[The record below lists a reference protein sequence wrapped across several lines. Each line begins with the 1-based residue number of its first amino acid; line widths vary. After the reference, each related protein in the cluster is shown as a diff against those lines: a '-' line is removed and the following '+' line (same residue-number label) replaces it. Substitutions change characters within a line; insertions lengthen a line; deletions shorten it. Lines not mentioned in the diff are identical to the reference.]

1 MALHSSLVM
10 FCLGVFAFFNMVLI
24 LPLSS
29 SATPCSSFWHT
40 FSTSVMQSTMGGS
53 LSTIAK
59 FGPWAKSLSCTV
71 DKGLLEMLM
80 THLALDLVVVVVL
93 LASSAVD
100 GVSLVF
106 STVSPAVSCSFD
118 ACLPMPPYCW
128 FEWPPLFFWHNQLN
142 LFICLNWVLMCLDSF
157 LVLMKTIHSS
167 IDSSSM
173 VL

>member
-1 MALHSSLVM
+1 MPPLYLLSGLVYYCLFNSPMALHSSLVM
-10 FCLGVFAFFNMVLI
+10 FCLGVFAFFKMVLI

-40 FSTSVMQSTMGGS
+40 FSTSIMQSTRGGS

-59 FGPWAKSLSCTV
+59 FGPQAKSLSCTV

-80 THLALDLVVVVVL
+80 THLALD
-93 LASSAVD
+93 
-100 GVSLVF
+100 VF

-128 FEWPPLFFWHNQLN
+128 VWAATS
-142 LFICLNWVLMCLDSF
+142 IF
-157 LVLMKTIHSS
+157 LAQS
-167 IDSSSM
+167 IELAYLS
-173 VL
+173 